1 VSPYISSQVSTPLEQ
16 KRHDGYDGTE
26 AHNGRGPRLGNV
38 PGIVGDD
45 PSPTTPAT
53 AKLQNTRSRLS
64 VLESLGYSRAS
75 IYLRNQIR
83 RSTLITC
90 YGQRKSGVPSLVGFA
105 DFVLAHRE
113 QILQS
118 WIATVDQHPNI
129 STSDNLTYTQ
139 LLDHLPE
146 LCTELA
152 ALLKEPDAQQIKRE
166 ARQDARAHGWKR
178 WRQGYKLEELIREIC
193 LIRRDL
199 IDTRLKAS
207 AAVDERFDLGA
218 QNSARRVVEC
228 FFDNVIIE
236 ATVQFVEEH
245 QEAVRQ
251 LHATLKPTAA
261 GNAEFI
267 QRITHLLR
275 EPLGPL
281 LLGLEVLL
289 REEALSPRGVEMI
302 GVLQRGVKKEAEA
315 IEELLRSTELLEK
328 NSQKR

>member
-1 VSPYISSQVSTPLEQ
+1 
-16 KRHDGYDGTE
+16 
-26 AHNGRGPRLGNV
+26 
-38 PGIVGDD
+38 
-45 PSPTTPAT
+45 
-53 AKLQNTRSRLS
+53 
-64 VLESLGYSRAS
+64 
-75 IYLRNQIR
+75 
-83 RSTLITC
+83 
-90 YGQRKSGVPSLVGFA
+90 
-105 DFVLAHRE
+105 VLAQRE

-118 WIATVDQHPNI
+118 WIAAVDQHPNI

-152 ALLKEPDAQQIKRE
+152 ALLKQPNAQEIQRE

-193 LIRRDL
+193 LIRRNF
-199 IDTRLKAS
+199 IDTWLKAF
-207 AAVDERFDLGA
+207 AALDERFHFDA
-218 QNSARRVVEC
+218 ENAARRLVES

-251 LHATLKPTAA
+251 LHAGQKPTAT
-261 GNAEFI
+261 NNPEFI

-281 LLGLEVLL
+281 LIGLEVLL
-289 REEALSPRGVEMI
+289 HEEALSPRGVEMI
-302 GVLQRGVKKEAEA
+302 GLLQRGVKKEAEA
-315 IEELLRSTELLEK
+315 IEELLRSIG
-328 NSQKR
+328 S

>member
-1 VSPYISSQVSTPLEQ
+1 M
-16 KRHDGYDGTE
+16 
-26 AHNGRGPRLGNV
+26 
-38 PGIVGDD
+38 
-45 PSPTTPAT
+45 
-53 AKLQNTRSRLS
+53 
-64 VLESLGYSRAS
+64 
-75 IYLRNQIR
+75 
-83 RSTLITC
+83 
-90 YGQRKSGVPSLVGFA
+90 
-105 DFVLAHRE
+105 LARRE

-118 WIATVDQHPNI
+118 WIAAIDQHPNI

-152 ALLKEPDAQQIKRE
+152 ALLKQPDAKEIKRE
-166 ARQDARAHGWKR
+166 ARQDARVHGSKR

-193 LIRRDL
+193 LFRRNF
-199 IDTRLKAS
+199 IDTWFKAF
-207 AAVDERFDLGA
+207 AAADVRFDFDA
-218 QNSARRVVEC
+218 QNDVRRVVEC

-251 LHATLKPTAA
+251 LNAGLEPTVA
-261 GNAEFI
+261 GNAEFV

-289 REEALSPRGVEMI
+289 HEENLSPRGVEMI
-302 GVLQRGVKKEAEA
+302 EVLHRGVKREAEA
-315 IEELLRSTELLEK
+315 IEELLKSTELFEK
-328 NSQKR
+328 GSYNPPLSENSVDEP

>member
-1 VSPYISSQVSTPLEQ
+1 M
-16 KRHDGYDGTE
+16 
-26 AHNGRGPRLGNV
+26 
-38 PGIVGDD
+38 
-45 PSPTTPAT
+45 
-53 AKLQNTRSRLS
+53 
-64 VLESLGYSRAS
+64 
-75 IYLRNQIR
+75 
-83 RSTLITC
+83 
-90 YGQRKSGVPSLVGFA
+90 
-105 DFVLAHRE
+105 LAHRE

-118 WIATVDQHPNI
+118 WIAAVDKHPNI

-152 ALLKEPDAQQIKRE
+152 ALLKEPNAKEIKRE

-193 LIRRDL
+193 LIRRNF
-199 IDTRLKAS
+199 IDTWLKAF
-207 AAVDERFDLGA
+207 AAAEKRFDFDA
-218 QNSARRVVEC
+218 QNAARRVVEC

-251 LHATLKPTAA
+251 LNATLKPSVP
-261 GNAEFI
+261 GNAEFV
-267 QRITHLLR
+267 QHITHLLR

-289 REEALSPRGVEMI
+289 REESLSPRGVEMI
-302 GVLQRGVKKEAEA
+302 GLLHRGVKKEAQA
-315 IEELLRSTELLEK
+315 IEELLRSTELFEK
-328 NSQKR
+328 DAAQNR

>member
-1 VSPYISSQVSTPLEQ
+1 
-16 KRHDGYDGTE
+16 
-26 AHNGRGPRLGNV
+26 
-38 PGIVGDD
+38 
-45 PSPTTPAT
+45 
-53 AKLQNTRSRLS
+53 
-64 VLESLGYSRAS
+64 
-75 IYLRNQIR
+75 
-83 RSTLITC
+83 
-90 YGQRKSGVPSLVGFA
+90 
-105 DFVLAHRE
+105 VLARRE

-118 WIATVDQHPNI
+118 WIAAIDQHPNI

-152 ALLKEPDAQQIKRE
+152 ALLKQPDAKEIKRE
-166 ARQDARAHGWKR
+166 ARQDARVHGSKR

-193 LIRRDL
+193 LFRRNF
-199 IDTRLKAS
+199 IDTWFKAF
-207 AAVDERFDLGA
+207 AAADVRFDFDA
-218 QNSARRVVEC
+218 QNDVRRVVEC

-245 QEAVRQ
+245 QEAVHQ
-251 LHATLKPTAA
+251 LNARPEPTGA
-261 GNAEFI
+261 GNSELV

-302 GVLQRGVKKEAEA
+302 GVLQRGVKKEAQA
-315 IEELLRSTELLEK
+315 IEELLRSTELFEK
-328 NSQKR
+328 DAAQNR

>member
-1 VSPYISSQVSTPLEQ
+1 M
-16 KRHDGYDGTE
+16 
-26 AHNGRGPRLGNV
+26 
-38 PGIVGDD
+38 
-45 PSPTTPAT
+45 
-53 AKLQNTRSRLS
+53 TRY
-64 VLESLGYSRAS
+64 V
-75 IYLRNQIR
+75 QR
-83 RSTLITC
+83 RST
-90 YGQRKSGVPSLVGFA
+90 VEAVAGFG

-118 WIATVDQHPNI
+118 WIAAVDKHPNI

-152 ALLKEPDAQQIKRE
+152 ALFKQPNAKDIKRE

-193 LIRRDL
+193 LIRRNFT
-199 IDTRLKAS
+199 DTWLKAF
-207 AAVDERFDLGA
+207 ADTEKHFDFDA
-218 QNSARRVVEC
+218 QNAARRVAER

-245 QEAVRQ
+245 QEAIYQFNAR
-251 LHATLKPTAA
+251 LKPSAP
-261 GNAEFI
+261 GNAEFV
-267 QRITHLLR
+267 QRITHILR

-289 REEALSPRGVEMI
+289 REESLSPRGVEMI
-302 GVLQRGVKKEAEA
+302 GILQRGVKKEADA
-315 IEELLRSTELLEK
+315 IEELLRSTELFEK
-328 NSQKR
+328 GAAR

>member
-1 VSPYISSQVSTPLEQ
+1 M
-16 KRHDGYDGTE
+16 
-26 AHNGRGPRLGNV
+26 
-38 PGIVGDD
+38 
-45 PSPTTPAT
+45 
-53 AKLQNTRSRLS
+53 
-64 VLESLGYSRAS
+64 
-75 IYLRNQIR
+75 
-83 RSTLITC
+83 
-90 YGQRKSGVPSLVGFA
+90 
-105 DFVLAHRE
+105 LAHRE
-113 QILQS
+113 QIPQS
-118 WIATVDQHPNI
+118 WIAAVDQHPNI

-152 ALLKEPDAQQIKRE
+152 ALLKEPNAQEVKRE

-193 LIRRDL
+193 LIRRNF
-199 IDTRLKAS
+199 IDTWLKAF
-207 AAVDERFDLGA
+207 ADADVRFDFDA
-218 QNSARRVVEC
+218 QNAARRVVEC

-236 ATVQFVEEH
+236 ATLQFVEED
-245 QEAVRQ
+245 QEAMRK
-251 LHATLKPTAA
+251 LHGLKPTVA

-302 GVLQRGVKKEAEA
+302 GVLQRGVKKEARA
-315 IEELLRSTELLEK
+315 IEELLRSTELFEK
-328 NSQKR
+328 DAAQNR

>member
-1 VSPYISSQVSTPLEQ
+1 MS
-16 KRHDGYDGTE
+16 
-26 AHNGRGPRLGNV
+26 A
-38 PGIVGDD
+38 VG
-45 PSPTTPAT
+45 AI
-53 AKLQNTRSRLS
+53 
-64 VLESLGYSRAS
+64 AS
-75 IYLRNQIR
+75 F
-83 RSTLITC
+83 
-90 YGQRKSGVPSLVGFA
+90 G

-118 WIATVDQHPNI
+118 WIAAVDKHPSI

-152 ALLKEPDAQQIKRE
+152 ALLKQPDAREVKRE

-193 LIRRDL
+193 LIRRNF
-199 IDTRLKAS
+199 IDTWFKAF
-207 AAVDERFDLGA
+207 AVADVRFDFDA
-218 QNSARRVVEC
+218 QNGARRVVEG

-245 QEAVRQ
+245 QQALRQ
-251 LHATLKPTAA
+251 L
-261 GNAEFI
+261 NAQLEQKRPDNTEFV

-281 LLGLEVLL
+281 LLGLEVLR

-302 GVLQRGVKKEAEA
+302 EVLHRGVEKEAQA
-315 IEELLRSTELLEK
+315 IEELLRSTELFERDTAQ
-328 NSQKR
+328 NR

>member
-1 VSPYISSQVSTPLEQ
+1 
-16 KRHDGYDGTE
+16 
-26 AHNGRGPRLGNV
+26 
-38 PGIVGDD
+38 
-45 PSPTTPAT
+45 
-53 AKLQNTRSRLS
+53 
-64 VLESLGYSRAS
+64 
-75 IYLRNQIR
+75 
-83 RSTLITC
+83 
-90 YGQRKSGVPSLVGFA
+90 
-105 DFVLAHRE
+105 VLARRE

-118 WIATVDQHPNI
+118 WIAAVDQHPNI

-152 ALLKEPDAQQIKRE
+152 ALLKQPNAKEIKRE
-166 ARQDARAHGWKR
+166 ARQDARMHGWKR

-193 LIRRDL
+193 LIRRNF
-199 IDTRLKAS
+199 IDTWFKAF
-207 AAVDERFDLGA
+207 AAADVRFDFDA
-218 QNSARRVVEC
+218 QNAARRVVEC

-251 LHATLKPTAA
+251 LNTGPEPKGA
-261 GNAEFI
+261 GNAEFV

-302 GVLQRGVKKEAEA
+302 GVLHRGVKKEAQA
-315 IEELLRSTELLEK
+315 IEELLRSTELFEK
-328 NSQKR
+328 DAAQNRSED